1 MGIGWRANETP
12 HLWRGRV
19 AEMAENKRQTLLSE
33 AKNATS
39 DWRTELQLS
48 IISDEDKARPS
59 DWMIYIKAVDV
70 LQVKDEETFD
80 KIEWPLKPEE

>member
-1 MGIGWRANETP
+1 
-12 HLWRGRV
+12 
-19 AEMAENKRQTLLSE
+19 MAENKRQTLLSE
-33 AKNATS
+33 ATNATS